1 MMKELEYPF
10 DAAWI
15 LSNRKKIKK
24 SFLMENNNYIEK
36 KVVILGGAT
45 TANVVQILDLF
56 LLNNGIKAS
65 FYESEFG
72 MYYEEALFP
81 SEELAKFQPDV
92 FYIHTCN
99 RNITKLPH
107 LGDSVEEI
115 EKALAAEKDKY
126 KSI

>member
-92 FYIHTCN
+92 F
-99 RNITKLPH
+99 
-107 LGDSVEEI
+107 
-115 EKALAAEKDKY
+115 
-126 KSI
+126 